1 MRTSVAAS
9 TLLLALCAG
18 SSSALVLSP
27 AGGPAAPRLTL
38 LMRAKPP
45 EPITLLSI
53 NATDAKGPGT
63 IVYLDA
69 AGAQQTL
76 ALSGIV
82 ALAPGSWVPT
92 PETTAPTSEDMDT
105 SDLPVHRL
113 DLTDGERFVGE
124 LAFAPAS
131 GTPAGANKYS
141 DDAVFLRHDKLG
153 LLAFPLDRVLKYWS
167 NARRVVAPGARALS
181 TTNDTLLL
189 ANAERLEG
197 LVTRLAPTVVIEI
210 AQPGGKPG
218 APNPKADSKA
228 DTKGGSATASARTP
242 ATEIEAGNIALVNLV
257 NPAAP
262 LRTLRI
268 DLADGTV
275 LAADALAGD
284 AQSGKLTFKAIAAG
298 SRGMLVDL
306 AQLAGMVPDPSRITA
321 LASLPI
327 ASQKPAE
334 GRIGASP
341 AQVLADA
348 GAPLAAADILLP
360 GPMSVTWA
368 IPAGISSVI
377 GYAQMDDRSFA
388 WGDCTVVVSVVP
400 ATTGTSGGAE
410 RELARGRLNAMSP
423 SLTISA
429 ELGAIKP
436 GDTLRVRTES
446 GERGPIQDRV
456 VLRRVLLLSGAAVN

>member
-1 MRTSVAAS
+1 MRTPILAA
-9 TLLLALCAG
+9 TLLIALAAETVGAAAG
-18 SSSALVLSP
+18 A
-27 AGGPAAPRLTL
+27 PAAPRFTL
-38 LMRAKPP
+38 LVRSRAP
-45 EPITLLSI
+45 EAITLLSI
-53 NATDAKGPGT
+53 SAGDAKTPGK
-63 IVYLDA
+63 IVYLDNT
-69 AGAQQTL
+69 GAQQSMP
-76 ALSGIV
+76 LSGIV
-82 ALAPGSWVPT
+82 ALAPQAWVPT
-92 PETTAPTSEDMDT
+92 PESTAPTSDEFGT

-131 GTPAGANKYS
+131 GAAAGAAKPPA
-141 DDAVFLRHDKLG
+141 DAVFLRHDKLG
-153 LLAFPLDRVLKYWS
+153 VLVFPLDRVSKYWS
-167 NARRVVAPGARALS
+167 NARRPVTPGARAFS
-181 TTNDTLLL
+181 ATSDTLLL

-197 LVTRLAPTVVIEI
+197 LVTQLAPTVLIEI
-210 AQPGGKPG
+210 AQPGTKPAVSDAKAAAGK
-218 APNPKADSKA
+218 APK
-228 DTKGGSATASARTP
+228 TP
-242 ATEIEAGNIALVNLV
+242 ATEIDAGNIAVVNLV

-298 SRGMLVDL
+298 SKGMLVDL
-306 AQLAGMVPDPSRITA
+306 SQLAGVVPDPSRIVP

-327 ASQKPAE
+327 AAQKPAE
-334 GRIGASP
+334 GRIGASA

-360 GPMSVTWA
+360 GPMTVSWA
-368 IPAGISSVI
+368 IPTGAASVI

-388 WGDCTVVVSVVP
+388 WGDCTVVVSVAP
-400 ATTGTSGGAE
+400 ATAGTAE
-410 RELARGRLNAMSP
+410 RELARGRLNATTP

-429 ELGAIKP
+429 DLGAIKP
-436 GDTLRVRTES
+436 GETLKVRTES

-456 VLRRVLLLSGAAVN
+456 VLRRVLLLSGAASN

>member
-1 MRTSVAAS
+1 MRTHVLAT
-9 TLLLALCAG
+9 TLLLALASG
-18 SSSALVLSP
+18 TFGAAASA
-27 AGGPAAPRLTL
+27 PAAPRFTL
-38 LMRAKPP
+38 LVRSRAP
-45 EPITLLSI
+45 ESITLLSI
-53 NATDAKGPGT
+53 SAGDAKTAGK
-63 IVYLDA
+63 IVYLDS
-69 AGAQQTL
+69 AGVQQSMP
-76 ALSGIV
+76 LSGIV
-82 ALAPGSWVPT
+82 ALAPQSWVPT
-92 PETTAPTSEDMDT
+92 PESTAPTSDEYGT

-131 GTPAGANKYS
+131 GPAPSSPTTPA
-141 DDAVFLRHDKLG
+141 DAVFLRHDKLG
-153 LLAFPLDRVLKYWS
+153 VLVFPLDRVSKYWS
-167 NARRVVAPGARALS
+167 NARRAVTPGARAFS
-181 TTNDTLLL
+181 ATSDTLLL

-197 LVTRLAPTVVIEI
+197 LVTQLAPTVLIEI
-210 AQPGGKPG
+210 AQPGAKPAVSDAKAAGGK
-218 APNPKADSKA
+218 APK
-228 DTKGGSATASARTP
+228 TP
-242 ATEIEAGNIALVNLV
+242 ATEIDAGNIAMVNLV

-298 SRGMLVDL
+298 SKGMLVDL
-306 AQLAGMVPDPSRITA
+306 SQLAGVVPDPSRIVP

-327 ASQKPAE
+327 AAQKPAE
-334 GRIGASP
+334 GRIGASA

-360 GPMSVTWA
+360 GPMTVSWA
-368 IPAGISSVI
+368 IPTGAASVI

-388 WGDCTVVVSVVP
+388 WGDCTVVVSVAPAP
-400 ATTGTSGGAE
+400 ATAGAAE
-410 RELARGRLNAMSP
+410 RELARGRLNATTP

-429 ELGAIKP
+429 DLGAIKP
-436 GDTLRVRTES
+436 GDTLKVRTES

-456 VLRRVLLLSGAAVN
+456 VLRRVLLLSGAASN

>member
-1 MRTSVAAS
+1 MTPDSAEHTMRTPVLAA
-9 TLLLALCAG
+9 TFLLALTAG
-18 SSSALVLSP
+18 AFGVP
-27 AGGPAAPRLTL
+27 VGAPAAPRFTL
-38 LMRAKPP
+38 LLRSRAP

-53 NATDAKGPGT
+53 NAGDAKTPGT
-63 IVYLDA
+63 IVYLDS
-69 AGAQQTL
+69 AGAQQSMP
-76 ALSGIV
+76 LSRIV
-82 ALAPGSWVPT
+82 ALAPQSWVPT
-92 PETTAPTSEDMDT
+92 PESTAPTSDEFGT

-131 GTPAGANKYS
+131 GTGAGGPTPPP
-141 DDAVFLRHDKLG
+141 DAVFLRHDKLG
-153 LLAFPLDRVLKYWS
+153 VLVFPLDRVSKYWS
-167 NARRVVAPGARALS
+167 NARRATSPGSRTFS

-197 LVTRLAPTVVIEI
+197 LVTQLAPTVLIEI
-210 AQPGGKPG
+210 AQPGAKP
-218 APNPKADSKA
+218 AVSDPKTAGSKA
-228 DTKGGSATASARTP
+228 PKTP
-242 ATEIEAGNIALVNLV
+242 ATEIDAGNIAMVNLV

-306 AQLAGMVPDPSRITA
+306 SQLAGVVPDPSRIVP

-327 ASQKPAE
+327 STQRPAE
-334 GRIGASP
+334 GRIGAAP

-348 GAPLAAADILLP
+348 GSPLAAADILLP
-360 GPMSVTWA
+360 GPMTVSWA
-368 IPAGISSVI
+368 IPAGASSII

-388 WGDCTVVVSVVP
+388 WGDCTVVVSV
-400 ATTGTSGGAE
+400 ATAAAVAGE
-410 RELARGRLNAMSP
+410 RELARGRLNATTP

-429 ELGAIKP
+429 DLGAIKP
-436 GDTLRVRTES
+436 GDTIRIRTDS

-456 VLRRVLLLSGAAVN
+456 VLRRMLLLSGAAAN